1 MVDLRTDVAVIGAG
15 PAGALVAL
23 RLAGA
28 GRDVAILERGDWIDQ
43 GAVGHGT
50 PDFALRRRG
59 PLNANPNLRQGP
71 ADDPVDDADS
81 PIKPMIGN
89 AVGGSAVWWSAHIPR
104 FRPEDFRTRSLD
116 GVGEDWP
123 LSYADLAPYYTEVE
137 GIWGTAAVP
146 GDPSAVNDR
155 NGPLAAMPSIG
166 AHGRR
171 VAGAL
176 DQLGWHWWPVDLVVG
191 HGEGARCTHPGP
203 CDIGCPARIRSSG
216 ARLIEAAMQAGA
228 RLCKS
233 TRVLRFETSGDR
245 VIAAHCRHG
254 DADVRVEADI
264 FVLAAGGMG
273 TPRLLLLSSSARWPD
288 GLANGSG
295 LVGRNL
301 MLHPYGRI
309 VGQFDTPLGGWV
321 PHETA
326 GIVCLEFLA
335 TRPET
340 GAKRGVK
347 LQLISGPGPE
357 ALVRGAGLGAP
368 VPWGAGHHVEMEAR
382 FDRICGFTVC
392 AEDIADP
399 ENRILLSDRL
409 TDRDG
414 LPAARMVYRVSENSR
429 HLLDH
434 GLDRAGEALL
444 AAGARHLHR
453 TPLSDQAGFHLM
465 GTARM
470 GRDQAHSVTD
480 PLGRC
485 HEVPNLIIADASTF
499 VTASCLNPTATAQ
512 ALALRAADGILRRAD
527 ECCITN
533 RH

>member
-1 MVDLRTDVAVIGAG
+1 MAVIGAG
-15 PAGALVAL
+15 PVGALVAL

-28 GRDVAILERGDWIDQ
+28 GRSVTILERGDWIDQ
-43 GAVGHGT
+43 RTVAHGSR
-50 PDFALRRRG
+50 DYARRRRG

-89 AVGGSAVWWSAHIPR
+89 AVGGSAEWWSAHIPR
-104 FRPEDFRTRSLD
+104 FRPEDFRTQSLD

-123 LSYADLAPYYTEVE
+123 LSYADLAPYYAEVE
-137 GIWGTAAVP
+137 RIWGTASVP

-171 VAGAL
+171 VAAAL
-176 DQLGWHWWPVDLVVG
+176 DRLGWHWWPVDLVVG
-191 HGEGARCTHPGP
+191 HGDGPPCTHPGP

-216 ARLIEAAMQAGA
+216 ARLVEAAMAAGA
-228 RLCKS
+228 DLRKNL
-233 TRVLRFETSGDR
+233 RVLKLEASGDR
-245 VIAAHCRHG
+245 VTAALCRQG
-254 DADVRVEADI
+254 NADVKVEADI

-273 TPRLLLLSSSARWPD
+273 TPRLLLLSASAQWRD

-301 MLHPYGRI
+301 MLHPYGR
-309 VGQFDTPLGGWV
+309 VYGQFDAPLGGWV

-340 GAKRGVK
+340 GTKRGVK
-347 LQLISGPGPE
+347 LQLISGPGPDG
-357 ALVRGAGLGAP
+357 LVRGTGVGAP
-368 VPWGAGHHVEMEAR
+368 VPWGARHHVEMEAR

-399 ENRILLSDRL
+399 ENRILLSDRF

-429 HLLDH
+429 RLLDH

-444 AAGARHLHR
+444 VAGARQLHR
-453 TPLSDQAGFHLM
+453 TPLRDQAGFHLM

-470 GRDQAHSVTD
+470 GCDPAHSVTD

-499 VTASCLNPTATAQ
+499 VSASCLNPTATAQ
-512 ALALRAADGILRRAD
+512 ALALRAADGILGRVD
-527 ECCITN
+527 ECCIAD